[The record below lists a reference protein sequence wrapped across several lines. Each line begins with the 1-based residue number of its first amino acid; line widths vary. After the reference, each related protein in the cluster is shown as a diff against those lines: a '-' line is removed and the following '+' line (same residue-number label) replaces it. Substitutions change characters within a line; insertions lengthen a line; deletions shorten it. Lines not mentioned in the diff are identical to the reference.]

1 MLKRLSDFTVK
12 RRYVIAVILL
22 AITALCVFLATKVE
36 INTDMTRYLSADSE
50 MMQGLEIIESEFPE
64 SPDIGG
70 IRVMFDG
77 LTESQKTE
85 VLSVLKDIKY
95 VSDVKYDPISA
106 DYNVGE
112 HTLYVLDFD
121 YAYGSEQ
128 EEAIFASL
136 DTEFASYDMI
146 YADNDATDVDVP
158 FWLLAA
164 AIGILAVIIVV
175 MSESWLEPVLLL
187 SVTGIAVAINL
198 GTNIIFG
205 YTSDLTAS
213 IGPVLQLVLS
223 MDYSIILMERFRR
236 ERKSKS
242 DGRLAMSAA
251 LRESYPVIASSA
263 LTTVVGLAVLSLL
276 SFKIGAEI
284 GMVLAKGVL
293 ISMVCVLTLLPT
305 LILICEK
312 AIEKTHKKTPLPH
325 MNFAGGYGVGTRYV
339 VPVVFVLLFAGSAVL
354 QSLTGITFTV
364 GAEDPLADVF
374 PKDNVVVLVYEND
387 DEKGI
392 QTVVDALEGENGV
405 RSVTGYHN
413 TVGKRFTAAEMA
425 ALIAGAGGVEVSP
438 EAVSVV
444 YYALSGAE
452 LPELTMSEYMDFLAG
467 TAFEDD
473 FFAGYTDE
481 KTAGLAE
488 LLGRF
493 SDAEALTSP
502 MNAHGLAKLTGLD
515 EETVK
520 LVLAYYLASDSDYSP
535 AGITV
540 AEFASSAAEFAGN
553 PLLSGYFTDDSLSAI
568 SSLAVFADKDAVQKQ
583 LSPADI
589 ASVLGI
595 DEDMVSRV
603 FMLKY
608 GYDTDGKTMS
618 LYEFVGTVL
627 SDPTVSSS
635 LGTDTVASLR
645 TAYSVMQA
653 AVSGTVIGAQ
663 EITALTGVDT
673 AAARLLL
680 TFAAVE
686 RGDCPELSPQEFI
699 GFLAGL
705 ISEDGADALPVDAG
719 TAENV
724 RIANAVIGAVVSGE
738 RYSYAEADAL
748 LGVSFSEPVYLYYA
762 ALNNADGSQT
772 MTAHDFISY
781 VLENRSDPLFGGSV
795 DEDTASALSEALTA
809 LEQAASQLKGE
820 TMSRLIITTSFPEES
835 EKTAEFMDKLEAL
848 TKANLLGRTYTV
860 GTSAMVRELGGSFS
874 GEYLIITLLTA
885 AVIFIIVALTFRS
898 LAVPVL
904 LVLLVQCSVFITVSA
919 IGLMGNT
926 VYYLAL
932 LIVQAILMGAT
943 IDYSITITSYYR
955 ESRAERGVRES
966 IASAYGASAHTVL
979 TSGSVL
985 IIVTAVLGFFSD
997 QVTSEVLTTISVGA
1011 LCSVLLIILVLPA
1024 LLALCDRFIAGRKAG
1039 ADEQSG

>member
-1 MLKRLSDFTVK
+1 MLNRLSDFTVK

-64 SPDIGG
+64 SPDGGG

-77 LTESQKTE
+77 LTEEQKTE
-85 VLSVLKDIKY
+85 VLSVLKDIEY

-106 DYNVGE
+106 DYNVGKR
-112 HTLYVLDFD
+112 TLYVLDFD

-128 EEAIFASL
+128 EKEIFASL
-136 DTEFASYDMI
+136 DTEFSSYDMI
-146 YADNDATDVDVP
+146 YADNGAADVDVP

-392 QTVVDALEGENGV
+392 QTVADALEGEDGV

-438 EAVSVV
+438 EA
-444 YYALSGAE
+444 
-452 LPELTMSEYMDFLAG
+452 
-467 TAFEDD
+467 
-473 FFAGYTDE
+473 E
-481 KTAGLAE
+481 K
-488 LLGRF
+488 
-493 SDAEALTSP
+493 
-502 MNAHGLAKLTGLD
+502 N
-515 EETVK
+515 
-520 LVLAYYLASDSDYSP
+520 
-535 AGITV
+535 II
-540 AEFASSAAEFAGN
+540 
-553 PLLSGYFTDDSLSAI
+553 SL
-568 SSLAVFADKDAVQKQ
+568 
-583 LSPADI
+583 
-589 ASVLGI
+589 
-595 DEDMVSRV
+595 
-603 FMLKY
+603 
-608 GYDTDGKTMS
+608 
-618 LYEFVGTVL
+618 
-627 SDPTVSSS
+627 
-635 LGTDTVASLR
+635 
-645 TAYSVMQA
+645 
-653 AVSGTVIGAQ
+653 
-663 EITALTGVDT
+663 
-673 AAARLLL
+673 
-680 TFAAVE
+680 
-686 RGDCPELSPQEFI
+686 
-699 GFLAGL
+699 
-705 ISEDGADALPVDAG
+705 
-719 TAENV
+719 
-724 RIANAVIGAVVSGE
+724 
-738 RYSYAEADAL
+738 
-748 LGVSFSEPVYLYYA
+748 
-762 ALNNADGSQT
+762 
-772 MTAHDFISY
+772 
-781 VLENRSDPLFGGSV
+781 
-795 DEDTASALSEALTA
+795 
-809 LEQAASQLKGE
+809 
-820 TMSRLIITTSFPEES
+820 
-835 EKTAEFMDKLEAL
+835 
-848 TKANLLGRTYTV
+848 
-860 GTSAMVRELGGSFS
+860 
-874 GEYLIITLLTA
+874 
-885 AVIFIIVALTFRS
+885 
-898 LAVPVL
+898 
-904 LVLLVQCSVFITVSA
+904 
-919 IGLMGNT
+919 
-926 VYYLAL
+926 
-932 LIVQAILMGAT
+932 
-943 IDYSITITSYYR
+943 
-955 ESRAERGVRES
+955 
-966 IASAYGASAHTVL
+966 
-979 TSGSVL
+979 
-985 IIVTAVLGFFSD
+985 
-997 QVTSEVLTTISVGA
+997 
-1011 LCSVLLIILVLPA
+1011 
-1024 LLALCDRFIAGRKAG
+1024 
-1039 ADEQSG
+1039 